1 MLEMADTNQ
10 NSLRNV
16 ELFNHLDSEQVAA
29 ISELCE
35 WQYLAKNSVVLSEED
50 DTNAVFFIVSGS
62 VSVKSFSAEGK
73 EVSYSEIPQGEIFG
87 EFSAIDGRPR
97 SAFVQTAVESHIAS
111 MSSKQFRDL
120 VSNMPTI
127 GLKLVEQLV
136 AKNRRLSERIY
147 EYTTMSVRHRIC
159 TELLRLI
166 DAKDPNATS
175 IMIDPA
181 PSHYELSTRLSTHRE
196 AVSREF
202 SKLATQ
208 GILKSGRQK
217 LTILDVPALRETIM
231 IETA

>member
-1 MLEMADTNQ
+1 MADSTLNTLK
-10 NSLRNV
+10 SVR
-16 ELFNHLDSEQVAA
+16 LFAQMNTEQIDA
-29 ISELCE
+29 ISQLCE
-35 WQYLAKNSVVLSEED
+35 WQHLPKGSVVLSEED
-50 DTNAVFFIVSGS
+50 DTNAVFFVVSGA

-97 SAFVQTAVESHIAS
+97 SAFVQTAKESHIAS

-120 VSNMPTI
+120 VSNMPTV
-127 GLKLVEQLV
+127 GLRLVELLV

-147 EYTTMSVRHRIC
+147 EYTTMSVKHRIC

-166 DAKDPNATS
+166 DTKDPNATS

-202 SKLATQ
+202 SKLAAQ

-217 LTILDVPALRETIM
+217 LTILDVPALREM
-231 IETA
+231 VLMETA